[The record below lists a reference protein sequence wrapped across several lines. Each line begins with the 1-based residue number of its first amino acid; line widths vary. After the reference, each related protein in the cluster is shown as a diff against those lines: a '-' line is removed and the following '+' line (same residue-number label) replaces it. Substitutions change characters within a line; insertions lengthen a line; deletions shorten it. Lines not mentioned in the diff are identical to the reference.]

1 MIHVGTSIAGLE
13 ALSDYRLKKMAPCI
27 TVNGAPLRTVAQVRK
42 MLKDAR
48 AAGMEV
54 IPAEGCDN
62 YDTKGYCKGHGI
74 LKAR

>member
-1 MIHVGTSIAGLE
+1 MIHMGTSIAGLE

-27 TVNGAPLRTVAQVRK
+27 MVDGAPLRTAAQVRK
-42 MLKDAR
+42 MLKKAR

-62 YDTKGYCKGHGI
+62 YDAKGYCKGHGF
-74 LKAR
+74 